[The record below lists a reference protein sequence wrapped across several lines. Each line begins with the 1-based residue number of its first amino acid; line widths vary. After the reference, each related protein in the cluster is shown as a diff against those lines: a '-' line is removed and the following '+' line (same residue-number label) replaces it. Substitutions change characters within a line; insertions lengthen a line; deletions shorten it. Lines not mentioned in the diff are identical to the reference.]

1 MSSILLKAIEA
12 QAKQEHS
19 SRSGFMTSIMTFLL
33 LSSNGQNIR
42 ENAKHNNRTL
52 AQELEQSLSLFQQQ
66 IPQEQIEQLA
76 AISQRSPTQMLTY
89 LVLLGLNVYQEEKRL
104 NQKAQP

>member
-19 SRSGFMTSIMTFLL
+19 SRSGFMTSIMSFLL
-33 LSSNGQNIR
+33 LSSNGQIIR

-104 NQKAQP
+104 NR